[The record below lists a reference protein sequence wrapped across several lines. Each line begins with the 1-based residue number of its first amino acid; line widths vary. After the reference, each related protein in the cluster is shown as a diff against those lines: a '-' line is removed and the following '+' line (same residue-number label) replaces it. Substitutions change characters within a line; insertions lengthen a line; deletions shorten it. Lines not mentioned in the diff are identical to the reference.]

1 MSSESTPAQ
10 PAPSSAAQNAA
21 AMRGEPADPS
31 QEPLD
36 RLEALPVTGLVS
48 KPLTKEKLDTVLPL
62 HFQRRFSA
70 A

>member
-1 MSSESTPAQ
+1 MSSEPTPAQ

-36 RLEALPVTGLVS
+36 RLEALPVAGLVS

-62 HFQRRFSA
+62 HFQRRFPA

>member
-1 MSSESTPAQ
+1 MPSESTPAQ
-10 PAPSSAAQNAA
+10 PAPSAAAENAA
-21 AMRGEPADPS
+21 VLRGEPADPS

-62 HFQRRFSA
+62 HFQRRFPA